1 MVNEPSESG
10 GLGWL
15 GWVHGLSALL
25 IATQPGS
32 DLWVINQQQ
41 SLLRVGVGRALYR
54 GFAGKRGKAAA
65 YDAGGWASCTTHV
78 I

>member
-1 MVNEPSESG
+1 MSLPSQEAWV
-10 GLGWL
+10 GWMGTRVECL
-15 GWVHGLSALL
+15 AYR
-25 IATQPGS
+25 TQPGS
-32 DLWVINQQQ
+32 DLWVVNQQQ
-41 SLLRVGVGRALYR
+41 SLLRVGAGRALYR